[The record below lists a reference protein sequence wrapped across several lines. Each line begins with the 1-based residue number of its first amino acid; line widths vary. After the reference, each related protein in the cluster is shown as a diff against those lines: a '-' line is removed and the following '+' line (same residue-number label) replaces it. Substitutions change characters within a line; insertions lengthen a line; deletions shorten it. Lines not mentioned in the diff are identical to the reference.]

1 MASIIFWMEN
11 FLASFQ
17 SNERPY
23 KFQLVKNAYK
33 GKFYPK
39 EAVVFYSLS
48 KNLWTSISP
57 EFFLTN

>member
-1 MASIIFWMEN
+1 MAFIIFWMEN
-11 FLASFQ
+11 FPASFQ

-39 EAVVFYSLS
+39 EAVVFYSFKESLDKHLS
-48 KNLWTSISP
+48 
-57 EFFLTN
+57 